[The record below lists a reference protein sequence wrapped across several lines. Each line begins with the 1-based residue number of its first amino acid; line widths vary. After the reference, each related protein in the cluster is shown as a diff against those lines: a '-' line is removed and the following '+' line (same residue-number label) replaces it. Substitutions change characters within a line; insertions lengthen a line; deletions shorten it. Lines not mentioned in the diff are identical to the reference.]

1 MTTST
6 TKAEDTEYFYIKTKS
21 CHRILNDI
29 YNALIV
35 IFQFMSSMAVQ
46 TQQATINEVILNM
59 YK

>member
-6 TKAEDTEYFYIKTKS
+6 TNVEDFECFYIKTKS

-59 YK
+59 DK